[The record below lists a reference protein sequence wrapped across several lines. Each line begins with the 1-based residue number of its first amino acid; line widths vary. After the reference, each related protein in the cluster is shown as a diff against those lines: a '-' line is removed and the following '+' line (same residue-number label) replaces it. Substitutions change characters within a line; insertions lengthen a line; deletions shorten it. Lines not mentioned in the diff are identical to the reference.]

1 MLYHSL
7 FHYTIMLHHKL
18 TDDSCCNL
26 FAKERKLPY
35 HIFWK
40 NIKVC
45 DNSISI
51 KFIYNLISAN
61 HSFYQKF
68 EYRLFKIKNHNSDNK
83 DSESWF
89 SITAQEQ
96 NMHIDSKQ

>member
-1 MLYHSL
+1 MHYFIQNWPQIIVGLSTSMLYHSL

-45 DNSISI
+45 DNSVSI

-68 EYRLFKIKNHNSDNK
+68 E
-83 DSESWF
+83 
-89 SITAQEQ
+89 
-96 NMHIDSKQ
+96 